1 MLFELIAA
9 VVAGVALAGIAM
21 LLRWLSRGL
30 LPKWIV
36 PVTAGL
42 GMLGYSVWSEYSW
55 FDRMNVALPG
65 TAVSWK
71 NEQTA
76 FWRPWSYVE
85 PVTTRFTAVDL
96 KTAKRHPNQAGLVM
110 VDVLLVGRWQPITR
124 VKVVYDCPNTQRAD
138 LVDGSVS
145 IAEDGSLVGADWV
158 KVDAADPALKIAC
171 TTG

>member
-1 MLFELIAA
+1 
-9 VVAGVALAGIAM
+9 
-21 LLRWLSRGL
+21 
-30 LPKWIV
+30 
-36 PVTAGL
+36 
-42 GMLGYSVWSEYSW
+42 
-55 FDRMNVALPG
+55 
-65 TAVSWK
+65 
-71 NEQTA
+71 
-76 FWRPWSYVE
+76 WSYVE